1 MLCKI
6 IVPSASEKTG
16 ISRSFVVIHKRSV
29 WAWWALS
36 EGEIEYHLRVYVLIL
51 SILQYTFLIHIRD
64 HFIVYWWYHF
74 SLHQTLP
81 ILCYKNGTYRKGIN
95 GSKFLAWNISQ
106 SVLIGSF
113 SHDVANIYWT
123 PFVGCCLEEWTQYS
137 LLIIWRVMHW
147 CIIFYE
153 WIPKIFMIK
162 KSLNNLK
169 VLGKLNNMPLYII
182 KQWFHVLG
190 LVSYDKM

>member
-1 MLCKI
+1 M
-6 IVPSASEKTG
+6 PSASEKTG

-64 HFIVYWWYHF
+64 HFIVYCMFIDDITTVCIRHYQYCATKMEHTVKALMARNF
-74 SLHQTLP
+74 
-81 ILCYKNGTYRKGIN
+81 
-95 GSKFLAWNISQ
+95 WNISQ

-123 PFVGCCLEEWTQYS
+123 PFCGLLSRGVNSIFTANHLESDALVYYFLW
-137 LLIIWRVMHW
+137 MDHKD
-147 CIIFYE
+147 FHDK
-153 WIPKIFMIK
+153 KITKQF
-162 KSLNNLK
+162 KSSWQ
-169 VLGKLNNMPLYII
+169 VE
-182 KQWFHVLG
+182 
-190 LVSYDKM
+190 